1 MVPGIHNLVIYR
13 GSPVDEEMTVKTSL
27 GVAVNLTGT
36 APFRA
41 QIRKGPESADLILE
55 LTVVATSLSTGVIT
69 LTATPAATAAILA
82 SGNGA
87 WDLLD
92 KNGQKWISGTVSISD
107 NVTKLS

>member
-1 MVPGIHNLVIYR
+1 M
-13 GSPVDEEMTVKTSL
+13 KTSL
-27 GVAVNLTGT
+27 GVAVNLAGY

-55 LTVVATSLSTGVIT
+55 LTVAATSLSDGVIT
-69 LTATPAATAAILA
+69 LTATTAATAAILA

-92 KNGQKWISGTVSISD
+92 NTGQKWIQGTVSISD
-107 NVTKLS
+107 NVTKLV